1 LFLNNMVTFSRPII
15 VIAGST
21 ASGKSNIAIKLA
33 KDINGVII
41 NADSRQIYK
50 ELSIGTARPSLKE
63 TNEVPHFL
71 YGHISV
77 KENYSIY
84 KYQKDVQKVLESLLV
99 NQTPILVGGTGLYID
114 SIIFNYSLKKEEIDT
129 KRRKQL
135 SNLSVKELKELINPD
150 ILNSLNESDRDNP
163 IRLIRLIEKGK
174 KNEQRGKELT
184 HKYFVLDLPRDELN
198 KKIEERVKRMIEE
211 GLVEENTEIRK
222 ENLGKHLALKTIG
235 YQEFDEYFKGKK
247 SLKEVE
253 EEIIKNTCKYAKRQR
268 TWFRKH
274 KDALWSSNYNLI
286 LEESVKLIKTS

>member
-1 LFLNNMVTFSRPII
+1 MVTFSRPII

>member
-1 LFLNNMVTFSRPII
+1 MVTFSRPII

-33 KDINGVII
+33 KNINGVII

-274 KDALWSSNYNLI
+274 KDVLWSSNYNLI

>member
-1 LFLNNMVTFSRPII
+1 MVTFSRPII

-77 KENYSIY
+77 KEDYSIY

-235 YQEFDEYFKGKK
+235 YQEFDEYFKRKK

>member
-1 LFLNNMVTFSRPII
+1 MVTFSRPII

-77 KENYSIY
+77 KEDYSIY

-135 SNLSVKELKELINPD
+135 SKLSVKKLKGLINPD

>member
-1 LFLNNMVTFSRPII
+1 MENLII
-15 VIAGST
+15 VESPTKARTLGNFLGKDYEVIST
-21 ASGKSNIAIKLA
+21 M
-33 KDINGVII
+33 
-41 NADSRQIYK
+41 
-50 ELSIGTARPSLKE
+50 
-63 TNEVPHFL
+63 
-71 YGHISV
+71 GHIRDLPE
-77 KENYSIY
+77 KKLGI
-84 KYQKDVQKVLESLLV
+84 KV
-99 NQTPILVGGTGLYID
+99 
-114 SIIFNYSLKKEEIDT
+114 
-129 KRRKQL
+129 
-135 SNLSVKELKELINPD
+135 
-150 ILNSLNESDRDNP
+150 
-163 IRLIRLIEKGK
+163 EKGK
-174 KNEQRGKELT
+174 KNEQRGKELI
-184 HKYFVLDLPRDELN
+184 HKYFVLDLPKDELN

>member
-1 LFLNNMVTFSRPII
+1 MVTFSRPII
-15 VIAGST
+15 VIAGPT

>member
-1 LFLNNMVTFSRPII
+1 MVTFSRPII

-77 KENYSIY
+77 KEDYSIY

>member
-1 LFLNNMVTFSRPII
+1 MVTFSRPII

-33 KDINGVII
+33 KNINGVII

-222 ENLGKHLALKTIG
+222 KNLGKYLAIKTIG

-274 KDALWSSNYNLI
+274 KDVLWSSNYNLI

>member
-1 LFLNNMVTFSRPII
+1 MVTFSRPII
-15 VIAGST
+15 VIAGPT

-77 KENYSIY
+77 KEDYSIY

-222 ENLGKHLALKTIG
+222 KNLGKYLAIKTIG

>member
-1 LFLNNMVTFSRPII
+1 MVTFSRPII

-198 KKIEERVKRMIEE
+198 KKLEKRVNRIIEE

>member
-1 LFLNNMVTFSRPII
+1 MVTFSRPII

-77 KENYSIY
+77 KEDYSIY

-174 KNEQRGKELT
+174 KK
-184 HKYFVLDLPRDELN
+184 
-198 KKIEERVKRMIEE
+198 
-211 GLVEENTEIRK
+211 
-222 ENLGKHLALKTIG
+222 
-235 YQEFDEYFKGKK
+235 
-247 SLKEVE
+247 
-253 EEIIKNTCKYAKRQR
+253 
-268 TWFRKH
+268 
-274 KDALWSSNYNLI
+274 
-286 LEESVKLIKTS
+286 

>member
-1 LFLNNMVTFSRPII
+1 MVTFSRPII

-198 KKIEERVKRMIEE
+198 KKIEERVKRMKEE

>member
-1 LFLNNMVTFSRPII
+1 MVTFSRPII
-15 VIAGST
+15 VIAGPT

-135 SNLSVKELKELINPD
+135 SKLSVKKLKGLINPD

-163 IRLIRLIEKGK
+163 IRLIRLIEKGG
-174 KNEQRGKELT
+174 KNEQRGKELI
-184 HKYFVLDLPRDELN
+184 HKYFVLDLPKDELN

-222 ENLGKHLALKTIG
+222 KNLGKYLAIKTIG

-274 KDALWSSNYNLI
+274 KDVLWSSNYNLI

>member
-1 LFLNNMVTFSRPII
+1 MVTFSRPII
-15 VIAGST
+15 VIAGPT
-21 ASGKSNIAIKLA
+21 ASGKSNVAIKLA

-63 TNEVPHFL
+63 INEVPHFL

-84 KYQKDVQKVLESLLV
+84 KYQKDVQKVLDSLLE
-99 NQTPILVGGTGLYID
+99 NQIPILVGGTGLYID
-114 SIIFNYSLKKEEIDT
+114 SIIFNYSLNKEEIDA

-135 SNLSVKELKELINPD
+135 SKLSVKELKKLINPD
-150 ILNSLNESDRDNP
+150 ILDSLNESDRDNP
-163 IRLIRLIEKGK
+163 IRLIRLIEKGE

-184 HKYFVLDLPRDELN
+184 HKYFVLDLPKDELN
-198 KKIEERVKRMIEE
+198 KKIKKRVRKMIEE
-211 GLVEENTEIRK
+211 GLVEENIEIRK
-222 ENLGKHLALKTIG
+222 EKLGKYLALKTIG
-235 YQEFDEYFKGKK
+235 YQEFDEYFKEKK
-247 SLKEVE
+247 SLKQVE

>member
-1 LFLNNMVTFSRPII
+1 MVTFSRPII

-77 KENYSIY
+77 KEDYSIY

-184 HKYFVLDLPRDELN
+184 HKYFVLDLPKDELN

-222 ENLGKHLALKTIG
+222 KNLGKYLAIKTIG

>member
-1 LFLNNMVTFSRPII
+1 MVTFSRPII

-77 KENYSIY
+77 KEDYSIY

-99 NQTPILVGGTGLYID
+99 NQIPILVGGTGLYID